1 MIFVSIC
8 GSLYWSSTGRWL
20 HQCTNILSDF
30 FLTMSPKVATSTD
43 ILFLNSLVNTNTEGS
58 QKVNFNV
65 ISVIVNLVIIPIIII
80 IIITVLVNTPTEG
93 SQRWASTFIW
103 VSFCKTW
110 KIPYLCPFYSSWKIY
125 LDYFPLFFVSSIA
138 QLEPGFFMFITMVM
152 IMEQF

>member
-8 GSLYWSSTGRWL
+8 GSQYWSSTGRWV

-58 QKVNFNV
+58 QKVRFN
-65 ISVIVNLVIIPIIII
+65 IIFVIVNFVIIPIIII
-80 IIITVLVNTPTEG
+80 IIITVLVNTPIEG
-93 SQRWASTFIW
+93 SQRWASTYIW

-125 LDYFPLFFVSSIA
+125 SDYFPLFFCFLCSSSTTRLFHVNNIDDE
-138 QLEPGFFMFITMVM
+138 L
-152 IMEQF
+152 